1 MRVASKHSLLYSQF
15 LKRVSSGEYMG
26 EVPIE
31 QAQPRSGD
39 VKWSVKTQEQVT
51 MLKVSVKL

>member
-1 MRVASKHSLLYSQF
+1 
-15 LKRVSSGEYMG
+15 MG